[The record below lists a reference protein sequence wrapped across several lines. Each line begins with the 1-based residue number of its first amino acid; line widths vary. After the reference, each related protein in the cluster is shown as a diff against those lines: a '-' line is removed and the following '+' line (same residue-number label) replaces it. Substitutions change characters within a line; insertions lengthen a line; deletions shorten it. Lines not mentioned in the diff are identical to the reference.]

1 MSKKNKSKL
10 LNILFVIV
18 IISSAT
24 ILSIIMIEKKA
35 SNGILKDISISFNKL
50 FVIPFTSKE
59 QEIQTESYLIQKNLN
74 DSLTAEVKELKEL
87 LNLNSTLSEYE
98 IENATVLSRNKSYW
112 LNTLTID
119 KGKDDDIKKNMV
131 VINSEGMIGVV
142 SKVSKNS
149 SEVKL
154 ITTNDINTKISVS
167 IRINEVD
174 NYGILN
180 GYNSKDNLI
189 KIAQL
194 DKNIPVKEGDIVTTS
209 GLSEYIPRGIYIGKV
224 KKIESDKY
232 NLSKIIYVESE
243 QNFNNIHYVTVLK
256 ELK

>member
-10 LNILFVIV
+10 FNILFVIV

-24 ILSIIMIEKKA
+24 ILSIIMIEKND
-35 SNGILKDISISFNKL
+35 SYGVLKDISISFNKL
-50 FVIPFTSKE
+50 FVIPFASKE
-59 QEIQTESYLIQKNLN
+59 KEIQTESYLIQKNIN

-131 VINSEGMIGVV
+131 VVNSEGMIGII

-154 ITTNDINTKISVS
+154 ITTNDINAKISVS

-209 GLSEYIPRGIYIGKV
+209 GLGEYIPRGIYIGKV

-232 NLSKIIYVESE
+232 NLSNIIYVESE
-243 QNFNNIHYVTVLK
+243 QKFNNIHYVTVLK